1 MERIEIPATAY
12 WQANDGKRFTSR
24 EDCEK
29 WESLY
34 PKWTN
39 SVRYR
44 EFENEE
50 CQLCYAFW
58 VENKEELNE
67 ILWFADHRLHA
78 CTRDHVLSTGI
89 LTFEPKWIVVRPFY
103 DGYNSDYEAITMKEY
118 RELLDETLKAV
129 QDTLSDVIKMIWE
142 KAQ

>member
-1 MERIEIPATAY
+1 MERIEVPATAY
-12 WQANDGKRFTSR
+12 WQANDGKRFTSQ

-39 SVRYR
+39 SIRYR

-50 CQLCYAFW
+50 GQLCYAFW
-58 VENKEELNE
+58 IENKEELE
-67 ILWFADHRLHA
+67 EALWFFDRKSHA
-78 CTRDHVLSTGI
+78 CTRNHTGI
-89 LTFEPKWIVVRPFY
+89 LQNEPQWVIIRPFY
-103 DGYNSDYEAITMKEY
+103 DGYSSDYVVETIREY

-129 QDTLSDVIKMIWE
+129 QDTLATVIKLTWE
-142 KAQ
+142 KVR

>member
-12 WQANDGKRFTSR
+12 WQANDGRRFTSQ

-39 SVRYR
+39 SIRYR

-50 CQLCYAFW
+50 GQPCYAFW
-58 VENKEELNE
+58 LETKEELKE
-67 ILWFADHRLHA
+67 ILWFFDHKLHA
-78 CTRDHVLSTGI
+78 CTRNHTDVLQN
-89 LTFEPKWIVVRPFY
+89 EPQWVIIRPFY
-103 DGYNSDYEAITMKEY
+103 DGYNSDYVVETIREY

-129 QDTLSDVIKMIWE
+129 QDTLSEVIKLIWE
-142 KAQ
+142 KA

>member
-12 WQANDGKRFTSR
+12 WQANDGKRFTSQ
-24 EDCEK
+24 EDCER

-50 CQLCYAFW
+50 GQLCYAFW
-58 VENKEELNE
+58 IETEADLKD
-67 ILWFADHRLHA
+67 ILWFFDHKLHT
-78 CTRDHVLSTGI
+78 CTRNLVNKPWDT
-89 LTFEPKWIVVRPFY
+89 PQWVVIHPFY
-103 DGYNSDYEAITMKEY
+103 DGYNADYEALSMEEY
-118 RELLDETLKAV
+118 RDLLDETLKAV
-129 QDTLSDVIKMIWE
+129 QDTLSAVVKMIWE
-142 KAQ
+142 KA